1 MANLNKVMLI
11 GRLTREPEARSFSNG
26 GKVVKFGFAVNNR
39 RKNQSTGQWEDEPVF
54 VDCEAFNRGDQ
65 GGLADRIEQSLHKG
79 SQIFLEGHLRFDQWT
94 DKEGN
99 KRSRLLVRVDNFQYL
114 DPRGDGGG
122 AGAGG
127 SGSYQRSQSPRPSSA
142 PRPDM
147 GGGYDDQG
155 HDQEGMG
162 GGPGPRSSDEEI
174 PF

>member
-11 GRLTREPEARSFSNG
+11 GRLTREPESRSFSNG

-39 RKNQSTGQWEDEPVF
+39 KKNMSTGQWEDEPVF

-79 SQIFLEGHLRFDQWT
+79 SQIFVEGHLRFDQWT
-94 DKEGN
+94 DKDGN

-114 DPRGDGGG
+114 DPRGEGGG
-122 AGAGG
+122 GG
-127 SGSYQRSQSPRPSSA
+127 GGNYQRNQAPMRGSA
-142 PRPDM
+142 PM
-147 GGGYDDQG
+147 SSVGGGYDDPG
-155 HDQEGMG
+155 HDPEGFG
-162 GGPGPRSSDEEI
+162 GGPPPRGDEEI